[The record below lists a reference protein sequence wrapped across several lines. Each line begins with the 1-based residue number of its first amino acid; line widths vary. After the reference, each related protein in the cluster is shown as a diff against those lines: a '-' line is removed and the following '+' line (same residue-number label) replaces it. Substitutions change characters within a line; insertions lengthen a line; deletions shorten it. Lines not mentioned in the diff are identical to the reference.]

1 MQYKTVVNNFLQ
13 TYYIA
18 TIFYMTV
25 YVHHRLPWWISG
37 KEICLPMQGMWVWP
51 LGQEDPLEKE
61 MATHSSIFAW
71 ETPWAEQ
78 PGVP

>member
-25 YVHHRLPWWISG
+25 YVHHRLP
-37 KEICLPMQGMWVWP
+37 
-51 LGQEDPLEKE
+51 
-61 MATHSSIFAW
+61 
-71 ETPWAEQ
+71 
-78 PGVP
+78 